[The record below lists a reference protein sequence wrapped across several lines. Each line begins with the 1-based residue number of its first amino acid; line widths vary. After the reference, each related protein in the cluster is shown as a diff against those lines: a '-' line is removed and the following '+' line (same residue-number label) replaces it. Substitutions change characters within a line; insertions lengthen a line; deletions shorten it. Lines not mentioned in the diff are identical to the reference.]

1 MNYMT
6 IVGVC
11 ASLLGLIFIGLSY
24 RVVSIRRVVKI
35 GIGTGGNESLSLA
48 VRAHANFTEYVP
60 LALIL
65 LFLLVANEGH
75 AGIVGAV
82 LAVLL
87 VVARLLHAIGLS
99 GSAGY
104 SMGRFVGTVITW
116 VTILLTSLLNI
127 YYLIF

>member
-1 MNYMT
+1 MNYAT
-6 IVGVC
+6 VVGIS
-11 ASLLGLIFIGLSY
+11 ASLLGFIFMGLSY
-24 RVVSIRRVVKI
+24 RVVKLRRSEKI

-60 LALIL
+60 ITLIL
-65 LFLLVANEGH
+65 LFLLMRSAND
-75 AGIVGAV
+75 ATAAAV

-87 VVARLLHAIGLS
+87 VIARSLHAYGLS

-104 SMGRFVGTVITW
+104 SIGRFWGTLITW
-116 VTILLTSLLNI
+116 IVLFATSVLNL

>member
-1 MNYMT
+1 MNYAT
-6 IVGVC
+6 VVGIS
-11 ASLLGLIFIGLSY
+11 ASLLGFIFMGLSY
-24 RVVSIRRVVKI
+24 RVVKLRRSEKI

-60 LALIL
+60 ITLIL
-65 LFLLVANEGH
+65 LFLLMRSAND
-75 AGIVGAV
+75 ATAAAV

-87 VVARLLHAIGLS
+87 VIARSLHAYGLS

-104 SMGRFVGTVITW
+104 SIGRFWGTLITW
-116 VTILLTSLLNI
+116 IVLFATSVLNF